1 MNDHSVRGNPTTGLF
16 GATLGFFTGFAGVA
30 LFGATIKSFEGAVG
44 WTPAFIG
51 LLISIPSLTGSLL
64 RIPFSAWVD
73 TSGGR
78 KPFLVL
84 LALSIAGL
92 GGLAFLLSGARG
104 GHGGLLLYI
113 LFFGALGGCGIAT
126 FSVGIGQTS
135 YWFPQKKQGA
145 ALGTYAG
152 IGNLAPGIF
161 TVLLT
166 SFALPALGLPGSYL
180 AWLGFL
186 GAGTALYFFTGRN
199 APYFQLL
206 ARGLPPER
214 AKEEAAS
221 RFGQELFPKQRLWT
235 GLALSAGRW
244 QTWALVVVYFT
255 TFGGF
260 IALTAWLPRYW
271 TSLFSLPVRTAGLLT
286 LAYSTLASLVRV
298 AGGKVSDR
306 LGGEKTAIAAL
317 AFMAAGSIVMT
328 LSRDVWL
335 SLTGV
340 LVMAAG
346 MGVANAA
353 VFKLV
358 PQRVPWA
365 VGGAAGWVGGIGAFG
380 GFVFPNVLSLFL
392 GRTPS
397 VAVTGASSTAW
408 ASAVS
413 GASPAGGDWE
423 TSAAAGAASTAALR
437 SGDPGYAIGFTIFI
451 ALAILSIVIVLVL
464 KRSAE
469 RR

>member
-1 MNDHSVRGNPTTGLF
+1 LKEYAVRGSSSSGLF

-30 LFGATIKSFEGAVG
+30 LFGSTVKSFEAAVG
-44 WTPAFIG
+44 GSPAFIG

-84 LALSIAGL
+84 LVLSIAGL
-92 GGLAFLLSGARG
+92 GGLA
-104 GHGGLLLYI
+104 LLLAGDLGSYGGRLPYI
-113 LFFGALGGCGIAT
+113 LLFGALGGCGVAT

-135 YWFPQKKQGA
+135 YWFPQKRQGA

-152 IGNLAPGIF
+152 VGNLAPGIF

-166 SFALPALGLPGSYL
+166 SLALPALGLPGSYL

-186 GAGTALYFFTGRN
+186 AAGTALYFFAGRN

-206 ARGLPPER
+206 AQGLSPER
-214 AKEEAAS
+214 ARDEAAS
-221 RFGQELFPKQRLWT
+221 RFGQELFPKQKLWT
-235 GLALSAGRW
+235 SLSLSAGRW

-260 IALTAWLPRYW
+260 IALTAWLPKYW

-298 AGGKVSDR
+298 AGGRISDR

-317 AFMAAGSIVMT
+317 GVMAAGAVSMT

-335 SLTGV
+335 SLAGV

-346 MGVANAA
+346 MGVTNAA

-380 GFVFPNVLSLFL
+380 GFVFPNVFSLFL

-397 VAVTGASSTAW
+397 VAVTGASAAGW
-408 ASAVS
+408 ASAVG
-413 GASPAGGDWE
+413 GAS
-423 TSAAAGAASTAALR
+423 AADGRAAEAASTAAAVR
-437 SGDPGYAIGFTIFI
+437 SGDPGYAAGFAIFI
-451 ALAILSIVIVLVL
+451 ALAVLSIVIMLAL
-464 KRSAE
+464 KRGAE
-469 RR
+469 KR

>member
-1 MNDHSVRGNPTTGLF
+1 MNEATVRGKPSSGLF

-30 LFGATIKSFEGAVG
+30 LFGATVKSFEGAAA
-44 WTPAFIG
+44 WNPAFIG

-73 TSGGR
+73 SSGGR

-84 LALSIAGL
+84 LGLSIVGL
-92 GGLAFLLSGARG
+92 GGLALLLSGERAGRG
-104 GHGGLLLYI
+104 ELLPLI

-126 FSVGIGQTS
+126 FSVGVGQTS
-135 YWFPQKKQGA
+135 YWFPQRKQGA

-161 TVLLT
+161 TVILT
-166 SFALPALGLPGSYL
+166 SLALPALGLSRSYL

-186 GAGTALYFFTGRN
+186 CAGTALYFFTGRN

-206 ARGLPPER
+206 AGGLPPER
-214 AKEEAAS
+214 AREEAAS

-271 TSLFSLPVRTAGLLT
+271 TSLYSLPVRTAGLLT

-298 AGGKVSDR
+298 AGGRISDR
-306 LGGEKTAIAAL
+306 LGGEKTAIFAL
-317 AFMAAGSIVMT
+317 AVMAAGSVLTT
-328 LSRDVWL
+328 LSRDVRP
-335 SLTGV
+335 SLAGV

-380 GFVFPNVLSLFL
+380 GFVFPNLLSLFL
-392 GRTPS
+392 GRAPS
-397 VAVTGASSTAW
+397 VAVTGASSAW

-413 GASPAGGDWE
+413 GASPAGGEWE
-423 TSAAAGAASTAALR
+423 ASAAVART
-437 SGDPGYAIGFTIFI
+437 GDPGYAIGFAVFV
-451 ALAILSIVIVLVL
+451 ALAVLSVAIVLAL
-464 KRSAE
+464 KKSAE

>member
-1 MNDHSVRGNPTTGLF
+1 VSDGVVRGTPASGLF

-30 LFGATIKSFEGAVG
+30 LFGATVKSFEGAAG
-44 WTPAFIG
+44 WSPGFIG

-73 TSGGR
+73 GSGGR

-92 GGLAFLLSGARG
+92 GGLAVLLAGDG
-104 GHGGLLLYI
+104 GSYGGLLPLF

-135 YWFPQKKQGA
+135 YWFPQKRQGA

-152 IGNLAPGIF
+152 VGNLAPGIF

-166 SFALPALGLPGSYL
+166 SFALPALGLQGSYL

-186 GAGTALYFFTGRN
+186 AAGTALYFLTGRN

-206 ARGLPPER
+206 ERGLSPER
-214 AKEEAAS
+214 AKAEASA
-221 RFGQELFPKQRLWT
+221 RFGQELFPKQNLWT

-244 QTWALVVVYFT
+244 QTWALVAVYFT

-271 TSLFSLPVRTAGLLT
+271 TSFFSLPVRTAGVLT
-286 LAYSTLASLVRV
+286 LAYSTFASLVRV
-298 AGGKVSDR
+298 AGGRISDR
-306 LGGEKTAIAAL
+306 AGGEKTAVVAL
-317 AFMAAGSIVMT
+317 SVLSAGAVVAT
-328 LSRDVWL
+328 VSRDAWL
-335 SLTGV
+335 SLAGI
-340 LVMAAG
+340 LLMAAG
-346 MGVANAA
+346 MGAANAA

-365 VGGAAGWVGGIGAFG
+365 VGGAAGWVGGLGAFG
-380 GFVFPNVLSLFL
+380 GFVFPNALSLFL
-392 GRTPS
+392 GRAPA
-397 VAVTGASSTAW
+397 VAVTGASATAW
-408 ASAVS
+408 VAAAS
-413 GASPAGGDWE
+413 GASPAGGKWAFG
-423 TSAAAGAASTAALR
+423 AAAAAR
-437 SGDPGYAIGFTIFI
+437 SGDPGYAAGFAVF
-451 ALAILSIVIVLVL
+451 AAFAVLSIAMVLTL